1 MPDSSDANLLFIH
14 ALTGLHPGGGAA
26 MGVVDLPVQ
35 RERHTQWPVVAGS
48 SLKGVLRDACRPGAG
63 DDEWLAAFGPEAFG
77 PETKRVS
84 EFAGALAFT
93 DARLLAFP
101 VRSLRG
107 VFAWVTCPPVLD
119 RLRRDAKLLAG
130 NENPPPEP
138 PRPAHGEAAC
148 PQQSDNLI
156 DGDRLLLEEF
166 EFRRSGDDG
175 GVAAWLADHAIPES
189 DRATAKRLAR
199 NLIVLDDDDFTH
211 FARHA
216 TEVIAR
222 VGLDY
227 ERKTAKEGALFYE
240 EFLPPETLFY
250 AVVLA
255 TASRR
260 PETTHDAADMLRFL
274 RERTPAVV
282 QIGADQTIG
291 KGLCAARIVGREMD
305 GGEETG
311 R

>member
-26 MGVVDLPVQ
+26 IGVVDLPVQ
-35 RERHTQWPVVAGS
+35 RERHTQWPVVAGA
-48 SLKGVLRDACRPGAG
+48 SLKGVLRDACRSSAG
-63 DDEWLAAFGPEAFG
+63 EDEWLAAFGPETERA
-77 PETKRVS
+77 S
-84 EFAGALAFT
+84 DFAGALAFT

-107 VFAWVTCPPVLD
+107 VFAWATCPTALD

-138 PRPAHGEAAC
+138 PRPAHDEAAC

-166 EFRRSGDDG
+166 EFRRSSDDG
-175 GVAAWLADHAIPES
+175 GVAAWLATHVLLES
-189 DRATAKRLAR
+189 DGATSERLAR
-199 NLIVLDDDDFTH
+199 NLIVLNDDYFTH

-227 ERKTAKEGALFYE
+227 ERKTARDGALFYE

-291 KGLCAARIVGREMD
+291 KGLCAARIVGRGMG